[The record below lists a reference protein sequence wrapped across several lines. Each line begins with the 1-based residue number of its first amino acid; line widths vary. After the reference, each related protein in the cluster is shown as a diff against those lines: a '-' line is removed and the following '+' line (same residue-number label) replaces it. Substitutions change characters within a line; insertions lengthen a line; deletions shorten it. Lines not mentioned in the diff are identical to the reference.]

1 MAREGYQDRLDGLRE
16 DVVGMSE
23 LVVERLRDALEAL
36 EEKDEEKARRIVE
49 GDNEINELYLEIE
62 RECVDLIA
70 LQQPVAGDLRLVTA
84 SFKIITDLERV
95 GDLATNLAGYAL
107 EAERSR
113 FSEVDVQEIGAFAA
127 SMVEDAVRAYEEED
141 TDACRGIAESDE
153 VLDARCE
160 GASERVFRGLVG
172 GGYEDDEEG
181 ETEAIVQDATRIL
194 LTVRDLERVGD
205 HAVNVAARTLYMIEN
220 DDELIW

>member
-1 MAREGYQDRLDGLRE
+1 MPRDDYQDRLDSLRD
-16 DVVGMSE
+16 DVVGMSD
-23 LVVERLRDALEAL
+23 LVLERLRTALEAL
-36 EEKDEEKARRIVE
+36 EKKDEEKARSVVE
-49 GDNEINELYLEIE
+49 GDDEVNELYLEIE
-62 RECVDLIA
+62 QECIDLVA
-70 LQQPVAGDLRLVTA
+70 LQQPVAGDLRLVAA

-95 GDLATNLAGYAL
+95 GDLATNIAGYAL

-141 TDACRGIAESDE
+141 TDACRGIAESDD

-160 GASERVFRGLVG
+160 GASERIIRGLMDGVKH
-172 GGYEDDEEG
+172 D
-181 ETEAIVQDATRIL
+181 ETEAELMQDATRLL

-205 HAVNVAARTLYMIEN
+205 HGVNIAARTLYMVEN